1 MSPRERARHGA
12 RFPHHPC
19 VTRQGRCGDVSPG
32 CASRA
37 RAGMT
42 RDDATRCDAPAR
54 TSRGWSRGVVHQ
66 LTSHDSRGVGQSC
79 PRNAHECARIDASV
93 RDVARGAG
101 VDASR
106 RDDFVKRAFA

>member
-12 RFPHHPC
+12 RFPHHPW

-42 RDDATRCDAPAR
+42 RDDATRCDAPGDGLEDGGAV
-54 TSRGWSRGVVHQ
+54 WVHQ
-66 LTSHDSRGVGQSC
+66 LTSHDSRRVGHSSC
-79 PRNAHECARIDASV
+79 LSLGTRANRCVSARRRA
-93 RDVARGAG
+93 RRGRRRVA
-101 VDASR
+101 
-106 RDDFVKRAFA
+106 